1 MKKVFIALSAVSIL
15 SLGAC
20 NNAASKIKEESQNT
34 DAAANDPAANLQVNQ
49 ATPQTA
55 PQQEPTPQVDP
66 EIAAEFSFEKE
77 SHDFGTI
84 DEGTMAKY
92 DFEFTNTGKSPLI
105 ITNAQGSCG
114 CTVPQWPREPIAPGE
129 TGKIHVEFNSSGRP
143 GNQTKQVTLSA
154 NTIPNKK
161 ILRISAQVTPEAKPA
176 NDATAQ

>member
-20 NNAASKIKEESQNT
+20 NNAASKIKEEAGTTNS
-34 DAAANDPAANLQVNQ
+34 AANDPAANLQVNQ
-49 ATPQTA
+49 NQPQNTPVEQTA
-55 PQQEPTPQVDP
+55 PPVDP
-66 EIAAEFSFEKE
+66 ETAAAFSFEKE
-77 SHDFGTI
+77 SHEFGTI

-154 NTIPNKK
+154 NTVPNKT
-161 ILRISAQVTPEAKPA
+161 ILKISAQVTPKAKPA
-176 NDATAQ
+176 DEVTAE